1 MGNEH
6 ERPQKRKKRKAKLSR
21 TASGCQTVSGDS
33 GSTQSQ
39 FSKKS
44 VSQSDVLAV
53 QPWLQVGQNMQTVI

>member
-6 ERPQKRKKRKAKLSR
+6 ERPQKKKPKLSR